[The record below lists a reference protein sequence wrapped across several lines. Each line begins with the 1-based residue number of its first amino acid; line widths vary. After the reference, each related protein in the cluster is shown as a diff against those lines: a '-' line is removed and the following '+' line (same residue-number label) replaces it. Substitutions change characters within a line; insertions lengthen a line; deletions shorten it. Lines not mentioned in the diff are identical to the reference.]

1 MISHIIWPILFVF
14 SRNGLLSTCKLLYI
28 INFKKTCQDSVIGES
43 GLTKTISGG
52 EMKRLSVACGMA
64 TNPSFLFLDEPTSGL
79 DTSLAYQALVAYFI
93 EGKQKYDQ
101 SV

>member
-1 MISHIIWPILFVF
+1 MISSCSCRFRKSYELTYVVYR
-14 SRNGLLSTCKLLYI
+14 SNCA
-28 INFKKTCQDSVIGES
+28 INTEKNCQDAVIGEP

-79 DTSLAYQALVAYFI
+79 DTSLAYQVS
-93 EGKQKYDQ
+93 GC
-101 SV
+101 